1 MSLAVSA
8 SGTSFATGGQN
19 KSCESENYHGIL
31 GYCSGMFVAV
41 DLLKPLLIIFVFLFS
56 VKLRIKSFNIP
67 ELFIKVP
74 ENATIG
80 SLKVNTTWAY
90 TSY

>member
-31 GYCSGMFVAV
+31 GYCSVMFVAV
-41 DLLKPLLIIFVFLFS
+41 ESIAYHFCFPLFS
-56 VKLRIKSFNIP
+56 
-67 ELFIKVP
+67 
-74 ENATIG
+74 
-80 SLKVNTTWAY
+80 
-90 TSY
+90 

>member
-1 MSLAVSA
+1 MLLAVSA
-8 SGTSFATGGQN
+8 SRTSFATGGQN

-31 GYCSGMFVAV
+31 GYCSVMFVAV
-41 DLLKPLLIIFVFLFS
+41 ESLLIIFVFLFS

>member
-31 GYCSGMFVAV
+31 GYYSVMFVAV
-41 DLLKPLLIIFVFLFS
+41 ESIVYHFCFPLFS
-56 VKLRIKSFNIP
+56 
-67 ELFIKVP
+67 
-74 ENATIG
+74 
-80 SLKVNTTWAY
+80 
-90 TSY
+90 